1 MTATPQYQRWLSLA
15 QAARYAGYTTRTL
28 RSWEQAGMVKFHRI
42 VAPGAARGTVRVDRL
57 DLDRL
62 IEEACAPA
70 SVLAMNANR
79 EGA

>member
-1 MTATPQYQRWLSLA
+1 MYASTPQQRWLSLA

-28 RSWEQAGMVKFHRI
+28 RSWELAGMVKFHRI
-42 VAPGAARGTVRVDRL
+42 VAPGAVRGTVRLDRL
-57 DLDRL
+57 ELDRL

-70 SVLAMNANR
+70 SVLAMNSNR